1 MPASEAA
8 VIAITSGTTICT
20 IVLSRLRCLL
30 RPCDPDGQYSQCGFT
45 DAKLDK
51 SAHELKIGISMGEM
65 SWSSP
70 ATTKKSERENKDGI
84 RQGSTPG

>member
-1 MPASEAA
+1 MPTSEAA

-30 RPCDPDGQYSQCGFT
+30 RPCDPEGQYSQCGFT

-51 SAHELKIGISMGEM
+51 SAHELKID
-65 SWSSP
+65 
-70 ATTKKSERENKDGI
+70 ERNLNGRDVLVVANND
-84 RQGSTPG
+84 

>member
-1 MPASEAA
+1 MPTSEAA
-8 VIAITSGTTICT
+8 VIALTSGTTICA

-51 SAHELKIGISMGEM
+51 SAHELKID
-65 SWSSP
+65 
-70 ATTKKSERENKDGI
+70 ERNLNGRDVLVVA
-84 RQGSTPG
+84 SND

>member
-1 MPASEAA
+1 MPTSEAA

-30 RPCDPDGQYSQCGFT
+30 RPCDPDGQYSVYYSQCGFT

-51 SAHELKIGISMGEM
+51 SAHELKID
-65 SWSSP
+65 
-70 ATTKKSERENKDGI
+70 ERNLNGRDVLVVA
-84 RQGSTPG
+84 SND